1 MLERRLFRTLV
12 RSLYAV
18 LFAAVSWSAPV
29 HAQVTSLTFISDPGD
44 YIGQGQFLFFTP
56 TDGTFGAQQNSGQGV
71 SVSFNSLDHF
81 WYLDFA
87 APNNQPLTVGSYTG
101 AARFPFQASN
111 QPGLA
116 IYGDGRGCNTD
127 TGSFQVLEIT
137 YGANNDITAFDAH
150 FEQHCEGATPALRGE
165 IRYGAHVV
173 VNVTAP
179 SHLTAIQNQNLNFTV
194 TATDAQQR
202 HVVLTATGLPPGSTF
217 VDNGNNTGTF
227 NWTPPGGAAFNYV
240 IKFQGNNQAGNIGST
255 YTQLSVIPPPPPNDD
270 FDHPTV
276 VPSIPFAQSYDA
288 TNATVAADDPF
299 CFGRNQTLW
308 FKYTPSSNIRIEA
321 NTFGSTFDTTLSVY
335 TGARGSL
342 AQIACNDDSGGTLQ
356 SRVRFDAVAGTTYY
370 FMVSS
375 LYPVPLASV
384 LFNVV
389 EAPPPF
395 SFVPSVLQFGSVS
408 PTTGMA
414 TINGSVNCT
423 SPSFVTISGQ
433 LKQMHGGTSIS
444 GYFSAFVPCD
454 GTTAWAA
461 GVSSQTALFHGR
473 SVALF
478 VGGKASITAS
488 ASAFDPDTGEY
499 KQVNF
504 SGTITLRGAK

>member
-1 MLERRLFRTLV
+1 MLEKPLLRTLLG
-12 RSLYAV
+12 SLYAV
-18 LFAAVSWSAPV
+18 LAAALWSASV
-29 HAQVTSLTFISDPGD
+29 HAQVTSLSLISDQGD
-44 YIGQGQFLFFTP
+44 YIGGGQFLFFTP
-56 TDGTFGAQQNSGQGV
+56 VDGTFGAQQNFGQGV
-71 SVSFNSLDHF
+71 SISFNSFDHF
-81 WYLDFA
+81 WNLDFA
-87 APNNQPLTVGSYTG
+87 APNNQPLTVGTYTG

-127 TGSFQVLEIT
+127 TGSFQVLEVA
-137 YGANNDITAFDAH
+137 YGANNTITAFDAT
-150 FEQHCEGATPALRGE
+150 FEQHCEGAAAAVRGE

-179 SHLTAIQNQNLNFTV
+179 TRLTAIQNQNLNFTV
-194 TATDAQQR
+194 NATDAQSR
-202 HVVLTATGLPPGSTF
+202 HVVLTATGLPPGATF

-227 NWTPPGGAAFNYV
+227 NWTPPGSAALNYV
-240 IKFQGNNQAGNIGST
+240 IKFQGNNGVGNIGFT

-308 FKYTPSSNIRIEA
+308 FKYTPSSNVRVEA
-321 NTFGSTFDTTLSVY
+321 NTFGSNFDSTLSVY

-342 AQIACNDDSGGTLQ
+342 TQIACNDDSGSTLQ
-356 SRVRFDAVAGTTYY
+356 SRVRFDAIAGTTYY

-375 LYPVPLASV
+375 LSQASLAGL
-384 LFNVV
+384 LFNVI
-389 EAPPPF
+389 EAPPAF
-395 SFVPSVLQFGSVS
+395 SFVPSVAQFGSVS
-408 PTTGMA
+408 ASTGTA
-414 TINGSVNCT
+414 AINGSVKC
-423 SPSFVTISGQ
+423 SGPSYITIFGQ
-433 LKQMHGGTSIS
+433 VKQMHGGTPIT
-444 GYFSAFVPCD
+444 GNFSAFIPCD
-454 GTTAWAA
+454 GTAAWVAA
-461 GVSSQTALFHGR
+461 VSYQAAIFHGR

-478 VGGKASITAS
+478 VGGKASITAT
-488 ASAFDPDTGEY
+488 ATAFEPDTGEF

-504 SGTITLRGAK
+504 SGTITLKGGK